1 MKPFTAIVAALLLIG
16 MTAAA
21 DAQQPQPQPQQS
33 DAYVVAGA
41 PRPIYPAPVR
51 AALGRLFAPRAYY
64 QPQYLA
70 TPTPAVRLTPL
81 PAAVRFCPHCRQYHP

>member
-21 DAQQPQPQPQQS
+21 DAQQPQQPQQP

-41 PRPIYPAPVR
+41 LRPIYPAPLR

-81 PAAVRFCPHCRQYHP
+81 PAAVRFCPRCRQYHQ

>member
-1 MKPFTAIVAALLLIG
+1 MKPFTTIAAVLVLIG

-21 DAQQPQPQPQQS
+21 HAQQPQQQPQQPQS
-33 DAYVVAGA
+33 YVVAGA
-41 PRPIYPAPVR
+41 PRPIYPAPLR

-81 PAAVRFCPHCRQYHP
+81 PAAVRFCPQCRQYHQ